1 MPDIDIDFEDT
12 RREKVIQ
19 YVQEKYGELHVSGI
33 VTFGHLLARAVARDV
48 GRIMGFDEVTLNKL
62 ELHLMKHIKLTILK
76 SLYIE
81 TIDMNAGSV
90 FVKVRRFT
98 KTYIYTC
105 GRNIINDH
113 PLYEYAFNERGYRI
127 INAMDND

>member
-1 MPDIDIDFEDT
+1 MTLKIHA
-12 RREKVIQ
+12 EKGHSVR
-19 YVQEKYGELHVSGI
+19 QEKYGELHVSGI

-48 GRIMGFDEVTLNKL
+48 GRIMGFDEVTLNEISSLIPHKL
-62 ELHLMKHIKLTILK
+62 GITLDEAYQIDDFKN
-76 SLYIE
+76 LYIE

-105 GRNIINDH
+105 GRNLLMTIHYMNM
-113 PLYEYAFNERGYRI
+113 PL
-127 INAMDND
+127 

>member
-1 MPDIDIDFEDT
+1 
-12 RREKVIQ
+12 
-19 YVQEKYGELHVSGI
+19 
-33 VTFGHLLARAVARDV
+33 
-48 GRIMGFDEVTLNKL
+48 MGFDEVTLNEISSLIPHKL

-98 KTYIYTC
+98 RHTSTC
-105 GRNIINDH
+105 GRVLLMTIH
-113 PLYEYAFNERGYRI
+113 YM
-127 INAMDND
+127 NAL

>member
-12 RREKVIQ
+12 RRERVIQ

-48 GRIMGFDEVTLNKL
+48 GRIMGFDEVTLNEISSLIPHKL

-90 FVKVRRFT
+90 FVKS
-98 KTYIYTC
+98 
-105 GRNIINDH
+105 
-113 PLYEYAFNERGYRI
+113 
-127 INAMDND
+127 